1 MSTYDYWWHLNQ
13 LANIIK
19 HESRFV
25 IPERYMTFV
34 RTILQLIHDN
44 FSSTLPSKSILY
56 RARLNTIDLGNRE
69 NETIPFPPE
78 QMGTPPP
85 TLSTSGR
92 INPEGIPYLY
102 CAGELDTAGAE
113 LRPWKGSFL
122 TIAEIQ
128 IEHNLHIVDLTI
140 DCGDKD
146 NALALFFYEF
156 TDMFSKQWP
165 PESKLN
171 YLVTQFF
178 SEHFKSDGFRGVKY
192 KSDFNNGGNNYALFN
207 NEDYII
213 KSTYVVETCEL
224 DYFFY
229 NKREHV

>member
-34 RTILQLIHDN
+34 RTILQLIHDK

-56 RARLNTIDLGNRE
+56 RARLNPIDLGNRE

-92 INPEGIPYLY
+92 INPEGIPFLY

-113 LRPWKGSFL
+113 LRPWKGAFF

-140 DCGDKD
+140 DCDDKD

-192 KSDFNNGGNNYALFN
+192 KSDFNNGGNNYALFY

-229 NKREHV
+229 NKKEHA